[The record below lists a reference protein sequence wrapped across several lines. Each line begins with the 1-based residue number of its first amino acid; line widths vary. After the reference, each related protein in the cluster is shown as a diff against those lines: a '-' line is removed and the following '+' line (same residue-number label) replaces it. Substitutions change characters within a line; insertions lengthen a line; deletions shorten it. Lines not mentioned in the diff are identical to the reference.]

1 MKKIIVVMFVFIA
14 AFSAPKVNAQIS
26 LSINIG
32 QQPAWGP
39 TGYDHVDFYYLPD
52 INVYY
57 DVARAQYVYPNGN
70 QWVYGQNLPAR
81 YRNFDIY
88 NSYKVVVN
96 EARPY
101 LRNNVYAAKY
111 AKYKG
116 QHNQQ
121 IIRDSRDQKYFQ
133 SAQHPQHQQWEK
145 QQTKVIVKSN
155 NNNRDNSRNNN
166 ARNNNNG
173 RDNNGRDNK
182 NDKRGNNG
190 RN

>member
-1 MKKIIVVMFVFIA
+1 MKKIIVAMFVFIA
-14 AFSAPKVNAQIS
+14 AFSASNANAQIS
-26 LSINIG
+26 LNINIG

-57 DVARAQYVYPNGN
+57 DVVRAQYVYPSGN
-70 QWVYGQNLPAR
+70 QWIYGQNLPAR

-101 LRNNVYAAKY
+101 LHNSVYVTKY

-121 IIRDSRDQKYFQ
+121 LIRDSRDQKYFQ
-133 SAQHPQHQQWEK
+133 SAQHPQHQQWQK
-145 QQTKVIVKSN
+145 QQTKVIVKTNNN
-155 NNNRDNSRNNN
+155 NNNRNNNSRNNNN
-166 ARNNNNG
+166 ARNNNG
-173 RDNNGRDNK
+173 RDNRDGR
-182 NDKRGNNG
+182 GNG